1 MSIESVPVS
10 KIVENGHPD
19 YDPNRIVTITLKASE
34 AEMIRNI
41 AACLAI
47 PLDESRTALLGVCNA
62 TPEEMM
68 KIHHKIY
75 SSEMGWHHLNW
86 DK

>member
-1 MSIESVPVS
+1 MATETASASATVTDSI
-10 KIVENGHPD
+10 NQT
-19 YDPNRIVTITLKASE
+19 DPNRIVTIKLKACE
-34 AEMIRNI
+34 AEKIRAI
-41 AACLAI
+41 SACLAN
-47 PLDESRTALLGVCNA
+47 PLDESRIALLRVCNA

>member
-1 MSIESVPVS
+1 MATESFPASVSVSDSI
-10 KIVENGHPD
+10 NQA
-19 YDPNRIVTITLKASE
+19 DPNRIVKISLKACE

-41 AACLAI
+41 AACLAR
-47 PLDESRTALLGVCNA
+47 PLDESRTALLRVCNA

-68 KIHHKIY
+68 KIHHKVY
-75 SSEMGWHHLNW
+75 SAEMGWHHLNW